1 MTNEKFISIN
11 SIVPDILDTTD
22 ESLFSIADA
31 IEFAS
36 KAMAQL
42 DIYETYE
49 EAVSIVRVDNYQA
62 SLPYGLLQVN
72 QILYKRDFKFT
83 EKDECECKAANKVYK
98 DFSAKYFIHCDYVS
112 QNWAPLRASTNAFLV
127 SVLCPNSPN
136 LITSCQYEYTI
147 LPSGKIVTS
156 FKEGWIIIAYLR
168 APMDEDGHFLIPDD
182 EELIQ
187 ALRTYIMY
195 RLWEK
200 RWNMKEDG
208 SRERFEYYR
217 NQWGM
222 YKGMIRGK
230 FKLPS
235 ADQWQNI
242 IEYSNTLMPKRNRY
256 YKYFGTLG
264 TPDKTY
270 F

>member
-1 MTNEKFISIN
+1 MTKKQFISIN

-22 ESLFSIADA
+22 EGLFSIADA
-31 IEFAS
+31 VEFAS
-36 KAMAQL
+36 KAMGQL
-42 DIYETYE
+42 DIYETFE
-49 EAVSIVRVDNYQA
+49 EAVSIVKVENHQA
-62 SLPYGLLQVN
+62 FLPCGLLQVN
-72 QILYKRDFKFT
+72 QILYKLDFNMT
-83 EKDECECKAANKVYK
+83 ENDKCECKAANQVYK
-98 DFSAKYFIHCDYVS
+98 DFSSKYFLTCDYVNK
-112 QNWAPLRASTNAFLV
+112 NWAPLRASTNSFLV

-136 LITSCQYEYTI
+136 LHTSCQHEFTI
-147 LPSGKIVTS
+147 LPTGKIVTS
-156 FKEGWIIIAYLR
+156 FKEGWIIISYLR
-168 APMDEDGHFLIPDD
+168 APMDEEGNFLIPDD

-200 RWNMKEDG
+200 RWNMKEEG

-222 YKGMIRGK
+222 YKGLIRGK

-242 IEYSNTLMPKRNRY
+242 IEYSNTLIPKRNRY

-264 TPDKTY
+264 TPDKT
-270 F
+270 FF